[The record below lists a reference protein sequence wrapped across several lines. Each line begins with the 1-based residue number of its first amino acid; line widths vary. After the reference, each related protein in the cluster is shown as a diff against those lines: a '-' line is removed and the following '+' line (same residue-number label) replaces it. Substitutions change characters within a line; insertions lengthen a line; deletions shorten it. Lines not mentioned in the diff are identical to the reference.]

1 MTVTVIASASVPAAV
16 SAGVSASASASVVR
30 ESPAVSWERVTHNGV
45 HVRLKGNTR

>member
-1 MTVTVIASASVPAAV
+1 MTTPVFASAP
-16 SAGVSASASASVVR
+16 R